1 MPNLGS
7 ILVTKFKCSFVVFT
21 SVIESQPRALN
32 MLGKRS
38 TTKLTNPSNVAS
50 IQFWDLSTH
59 HVSMVC

>member
-32 MLGKRS
+32 MLGKRF
-38 TTKLTNPSNVAS
+38 TTKLTN
-50 IQFWDLSTH
+50 STLQ
-59 HVSMVC
+59 M